1 MTYQS
6 VWGHTGDLS
15 QPSGDRPRS
24 EGLLKSRERSLKKS
38 PPLSVATVKAQRTQS
53 LAFELQFPARKGDS
67 KEAASDP

>member
-24 EGLLKSRERSLKKS
+24 EGLLKNRERSLKKS
-38 PPLSVATVKAQRTQS
+38 LPLAADTIKAQCTQS
-53 LAFELQFPARKGDS
+53 LAFELQFPTWKGDF
-67 KEAASDP
+67 KDAASNP